1 MLKNDSTVVRWINK
15 VGSKKIQKLY
25 LIGRIDILRHGKK
38 RLPQKIFPLFSIS
51 LLTQKVFMQQ

>member
-15 VGSKKIQKLY
+15 VGSKKFKNSIL
-25 LIGRIDILRHGKK
+25 LVELTFLRHGKK

-51 LLTQKVFMQQ
+51 LLTQKGFMQQ